1 MCTEKGGR
9 TIKAR
14 NLFERYQYLK
24 PGLNIHYS
32 SENLFAS
39 QAFLYTFF
47 SQAKGKR
54 TSLIFFLNIK
64 WKWCSDEDNRKQS
77 WNSGDLS
84 MNKNEPD

>member
-1 MCTEKGGR
+1 M
-9 TIKAR
+9 
-14 NLFERYQYLK
+14 K

-54 TSLIFFLNIK
+54 TSLNVFFKKNIK
-64 WKWCSDEDNRKQS
+64 WKWCSNEDNRKPC

-84 MNKNEPD
+84 IRMS